1 MLSSERKYAN
11 PWVELVHHEVL
22 NPNGNPGIY
31 GEIQFQNKAIG
42 IVAVNDNEEIL
53 MVKQFRFPL
62 GYETW
67 EIPEGGCP
75 LAEEN
80 LAAAKRELE
89 EETGY
94 TAESWE
100 SIIQLE
106 LSNSVSNETGEVF
119 LARNLK
125 KGLANPED
133 TEDLTV
139 AWVPL
144 KEVLA
149 KIFTGIIKDS
159 VTLTGVMAYQ
169 LRYNSK

>member
-1 MLSSERKYAN
+1 MEKKRGNWTVLSSESKYKN
-11 PWVELVHHEVL
+11 PWIELVHHEVL

-42 IVAVNDNEEIL
+42 IVAVNDKQEIL

-75 LAEEN
+75 LTEEN

-94 TAESWE
+94 TAQSWE
-100 SIIQLE
+100 SIIELE
-106 LSNSVSNETGEVF
+106 LSNSVSNETGAVF

-125 KGLANPED
+125 KGEANP
-133 TEDLTV
+133 
-139 AWVPL
+139 
-144 KEVLA
+144 
-149 KIFTGIIKDS
+149 
-159 VTLTGVMAYQ
+159 
-169 LRYNSK
+169 